1 MLEAEE
7 SVRSMLLS
15 LCVVEH
21 CTVRSGV
28 DGKVEPLIKSDRN
41 NTAFIV

>member
-1 MLEAEE
+1 MLEVEE
-7 SVRSMLLS
+7 SVRTMLLS
-15 LCVVEH
+15 LGVVEH

-28 DGKVEPLIKSDRN
+28 DGKRSVKSDRN